1 MTLLVGW
8 RRWAVAL
15 AVASVI
21 GLGVS
26 PVTGVAQKALAAVP
40 KTQTFFSQ
48 PSLHPPVVTLSGTD
62 PDPQAGDVFAGV
74 QNSIQAGPMIIDPQ
88 GQLVWF
94 KAMRRSAA
102 LNVEL
107 QRYKGRSVLTYW
119 QGRVIQPGFG
129 DGVDLVL
136 DHSYRTVATV
146 RAGHGYRADLHE
158 FQITS
163 RGTALITA
171 YGRVSANLSSLGG
184 PRKGSVLDSIIQ
196 EIDIATGRVVW
207 EWHAY
212 GHVPL
217 AHSCAPR
224 VRVPFDFF
232 HINSIQQLRGGKVL
246 VSSRHTCAVYAIE
259 KRTGRILWTLGGKSS
274 SFKMGPGT
282 SLRFQHDARMQPD
295 GSITVF
301 DNAGDLGAPAG
312 RYSRALRIRL
322 NYESKRATLVH
333 AYRNDPPVLSPN
345 EGSTQVLKDGNTFV
359 SWGDEGPYYT
369 EFGALPGAQQLF
381 SLSFPKPVYSYR
393 AYRFAWWGQPATRP
407 SIAVSSSTIYASWN
421 GATDVASWRGLA
433 GPVPQALVPVG
444 DFPKTSFETAMTVAS
459 RGPYFAVNAL
469 DGAGHVLAT
478 SATVRR

>member
-171 YGRVSANLSSLGG
+171 YGRVSANLS
-184 PRKGSVLDSIIQ
+184 
-196 EIDIATGRVVW
+196 
-207 EWHAY
+207 
-212 GHVPL
+212 
-217 AHSCAPR
+217 
-224 VRVPFDFF
+224 
-232 HINSIQQLRGGKVL
+232 
-246 VSSRHTCAVYAIE
+246 
-259 KRTGRILWTLGGKSS
+259 
-274 SFKMGPGT
+274 
-282 SLRFQHDARMQPD
+282 
-295 GSITVF
+295 
-301 DNAGDLGAPAG
+301 
-312 RYSRALRIRL
+312 
-322 NYESKRATLVH
+322 
-333 AYRNDPPVLSPN
+333 
-345 EGSTQVLKDGNTFV
+345 
-359 SWGDEGPYYT
+359 
-369 EFGALPGAQQLF
+369 
-381 SLSFPKPVYSYR
+381 
-393 AYRFAWWGQPATRP
+393 
-407 SIAVSSSTIYASWN
+407 
-421 GATDVASWRGLA
+421 
-433 GPVPQALVPVG
+433 
-444 DFPKTSFETAMTVAS
+444 
-459 RGPYFAVNAL
+459 
-469 DGAGHVLAT
+469 
-478 SATVRR
+478 